1 MWCPESRHLM
11 RKVPLACLRSSLLSA
26 TGWDVLPIGIL
37 SLPGSSARGVVG
49 ASFTARQAGLIA
61 GSALLSTPG
70 KELPRCDNGL
80 PRMPW
85 AILPWGNH
93 GRVGE

>member
-37 SLPGSSARGVVG
+37 SLPGAAPEVS
-49 ASFTARQAGLIA
+49 
-61 GSALLSTPG
+61 
-70 KELPRCDNGL
+70 
-80 PRMPW
+80 W
-85 AILPWGNH
+85 APPSLQD
-93 GRVGE
+93 RLD